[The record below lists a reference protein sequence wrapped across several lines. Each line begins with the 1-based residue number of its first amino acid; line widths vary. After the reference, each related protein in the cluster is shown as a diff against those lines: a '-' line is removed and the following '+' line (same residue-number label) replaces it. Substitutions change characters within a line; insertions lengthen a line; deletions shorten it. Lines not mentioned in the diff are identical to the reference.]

1 MESEK
6 LGPRD
11 RGPHLAVASVSSRVP
26 AALSETGGPA
36 VPAPPPR
43 SPPPTAQPSP
53 APKALGLAAPCAS
66 KRPPSG
72 GLGPL
77 PNRLAY
83 QGSALCFLPE
93 QKVGTQKLLRKGL
106 RSRARSEIGV
116 ESRNRGRKSIAED
129 LCGGEGVGPE
139 SFWPLS
145 RTQHGEL
152 DSGTPLNGG

>member
-6 LGPRD
+6 LGPRN

-36 VPAPPPR
+36 APAPPPR

-53 APKALGLAAPCAS
+53 APKARGLAAPCAS
-66 KRPPSG
+66 ERPPSG

-93 QKVGTQKLLRKGL
+93 QKVGTQKLMAKGL
-106 RSRARSEIGV
+106 RSKTRSEIGI

-129 LCGGEGVGPE
+129 IWGKKVWGLKASGPY
-139 SFWPLS
+139 PAPS
-145 RTQHGEL
+145 RVNWTQAP
-152 DSGTPLNGG
+152 T